1 MEKTSTDK
9 LLEEERPFTTFV
21 SARYLLDRFNHVE
34 KNYLVSKYG
43 QKDLKELIE
52 YLVISKP
59 IYFDKH
65 PEGEATC
72 KQYNVAIM

>member
-1 MEKTSTDK
+1 MEKTGIDK
-9 LLEEERPFTTFV
+9 VLEEERPFTTFV
-21 SARYLLDRFNHVE
+21 SAKYLLDRFNHVE

-59 IYFDKH
+59 IYLNDH
-65 PEGEATC
+65 PEGETKC
-72 KQYNVAIM
+72 K